1 MNIATTIDW
10 RAKGFP
16 ASAEGVSADDF
27 VEALPSLFEAG
38 FSWPVMVIRR
48 SAVDHNVSVLAD
60 YCANREVSLA
70 PHVKTTMSPQLWE
83 RQLAAGAWGLTVATP
98 HQARVVR
105 AHGVRRIFLANE
117 LVDSTAAAWAV
128 DEMASDDG
136 FELTCYV
143 DSAAGARILG
153 EATRGRGSRRLRVVV
168 ELGHDGGRTG
178 CRTDADAVSVARAV
192 QQEPSLA
199 LVGVS
204 GYEGTLGH
212 DRSAA
217 TVEAVSSF
225 VHRLRVVLVA
235 FDSEGLLD
243 KDAGEYLVSC
253 GGSAFFDLVT
263 AGLNGAW
270 DTRLPVRVLLRS
282 GAYVTHDSLLYQR
295 LSPLADAP
303 VDSRL
308 KPAIEVWGQV
318 LSRPEPHLALLGV
331 GKRDISFDE
340 GMPVVLA
347 ARSLAGTGGIRAL
360 KGCAVDQLNDQHAY
374 LSVPD
379 SNDLAVGDL
388 VCLGISHPCTA
399 HDKWQLVPLVDD
411 DHRVVETARS
421 YF

>member
-1 MNIATTIDW
+1 VSIATTIDW

-16 ASAEGVSADDF
+16 ASAQGVIASDF
-27 VEALPSLFEAG
+27 VRAQPSLFEAG

-48 SAVDHNVSVLAD
+48 SAVDHNIAVLAD
-60 YCANREVSLA
+60 YCANRDVSLA

-117 LVDSTAAAWAV
+117 LVDATAAVWAV
-128 DEMASDDG
+128 EEMASDDD

-143 DSAAGARILG
+143 DSAVGARILG
-153 EATRGRGSRRLRVVV
+153 EATRGRGDRRLRVVV

-178 CRTDADAVSVARAV
+178 CRTDAEAVLVARAV

-199 LVGVS
+199 LVGVA

-212 DRSAA
+212 DRSTA
-217 TVEAVSSF
+217 TLEAVSSF
-225 VHRLRVVLVA
+225 VHRLRVMLVEL
-235 FDSEGLLD
+235 DSEGLLD

-263 AGLNGAW
+263 AGLTEVW

-282 GAYVTHDSLLYQR
+282 GAYVTHDSLLYKR

-303 VDSRL
+303 VNSRL

-340 GMPVVLA
+340 GMPIVLG

-360 KGCAVDQLNDQHAY
+360 KGCTVDQLNDQHAF

-379 SNDLAVGDL
+379 NNDLAVGDL

>member
-1 MNIATTIDW
+1 MNAQATIDW

-16 ASAEGVSADDF
+16 PSAQGLSTDDF
-27 VEALPSLFEAG
+27 ARLRPSLFEAG
-38 FSWPVMVIRR
+38 FSWPIMVIRR
-48 SAVDHNVSVLAD
+48 SAVDHNVAVLAD
-60 YCANREVSLA
+60 YCADREVSLA

-117 LVDSTAAAWAV
+117 LVDAAAAAWAV

-143 DSAAGARILG
+143 DSVAGAGILG
-153 EATRGRGSRRLRVVV
+153 AATRGRADRRLHVVL
-168 ELGHDGGRTG
+168 ELGHEGGRTG
-178 CRTDADAVSVARAV
+178 CRTDAEAMAVARAV
-192 QQEPSLA
+192 QREPSLA
-199 LVGVS
+199 LVGVA
-204 GYEGTLGH
+204 GYEGGLGH
-212 DRSAA
+212 DRSTA
-217 TVEAVSSF
+217 TVEAVNSF
-225 VHRLRVVLVA
+225 VQRMRDMLVA
-235 FDSEGLLD
+235 CDAEHLLD
-243 KDAGEYLVSC
+243 ADAREYVVSC

-263 AGLNGAW
+263 AGLTGAW

-282 GAYVTHDSLLYQR
+282 GAYVTHDSLFYER
-295 LSPLADAP
+295 LSPFAQAP
-303 VDSRL
+303 ANSRL
-308 KPAIEVWGQV
+308 RPAIEVWGQV
-318 LSRPEPHLALLGV
+318 LSRPEPGLALVGV

-347 ARSLAGTGGIRAL
+347 ARSRTGTGAIHAL
-360 KGCAVDQLNDQHAY
+360 QGCTVDRLNDQHAY
-374 LSVPD
+374 LSVPG
-379 SNDLAVGDL
+379 SSDLAVGDL
-388 VCLGISHPCTA
+388 ICLGISHPCTA

>member
-1 MNIATTIDW
+1 MSTGTTIDW

-16 ASAEGVSADDF
+16 ASAQGVSTDDF
-27 VEALPSLFEAG
+27 VRAQPSLFEAG
-38 FSWPVMVIRR
+38 FSWPVMVIKL
-48 SAVDHNVSVLAD
+48 SAVEHNIAALAD
-60 YCANREVSLA
+60 YCANHEVSLA

-117 LVDSTAAAWAV
+117 LVDATAAAWAV

-153 EATRGRGSRRLRVVV
+153 EATRSRGGRRLRVVV

-178 CRTDADAVSVARAV
+178 CRTDAEAVSVARAV

-199 LVGVS
+199 LVGVA

-212 DRSAA
+212 DRSTT
-217 TVEAVSSF
+217 TVEAVSAF
-225 VHRLRVVLVA
+225 VHRLRVMLVA
-235 FDSEGLLD
+235 FDSQGLLD
-243 KDAGEYLVSC
+243 EDAGEYLVSC

-263 AGLNGAW
+263 AGLKGAW

-282 GAYVTHDSLLYQR
+282 GAYVTHDSLLYKR

-303 VDSRL
+303 VNSRL

-318 LSRPEPHLALLGV
+318 LSCPPHLALLGV

-340 GMPVVLA
+340 GMPVVLG

-360 KGCAVDQLNDQHAY
+360 KGCTVDQLNDQHAY

>member
-1 MNIATTIDW
+1 VNAETTIDW

-16 ASAEGVSADDF
+16 PSAQGLHTDDF
-27 VEALPSLFEAG
+27 ARSRPSLFEAG

-48 SAVDHNVSVLAD
+48 SAVDHNVAMLAD
-60 YCANREVSLA
+60 YCTDRGVSLA

-117 LVDSTAAAWAV
+117 LVDATAVAWAV
-128 DEMASDDG
+128 DEMARDDG

-143 DSAAGARILG
+143 DSVTGAEILG
-153 EATRGRGSRRLRVVV
+153 EVTRGRGGRRLRVVL
-168 ELGHDGGRTG
+168 ELGHEGGRTG
-178 CRTDADAVSVARAV
+178 CRTDADAMAVARAV
-192 QQEPSLA
+192 QRESSLA
-199 LVGVS
+199 LVGVA
-204 GYEGTLGH
+204 GYEGGLGH

-217 TVEAVSSF
+217 TVEAVHSF
-225 VHRLRVVLVA
+225 VQRMRDMLVA
-235 FDSEGLLD
+235 CDAEHLLD
-243 KDAGEYLVSC
+243 ADTGEYVVSC

-263 AGLNGAW
+263 AGLTGAW

-282 GAYVTHDSLLYQR
+282 GAYVTHDSLFYER
-295 LSPLADAP
+295 LSPLAEAP
-303 VDSRL
+303 ANSRL
-308 KPAIEVWGQV
+308 RSAIEVWGQV
-318 LSRPEPHLALLGV
+318 LSRPEPRLALVGI
-331 GKRDISFDE
+331 GKRDIAFDE

-347 ARSLAGTGGIRAL
+347 TRSRAGTDAIRAL
-360 KGCAVDQLNDQHAY
+360 EGCTVDRLNDQHAY
-374 LSVPD
+374 LSVPG
-379 SNDLAVGDL
+379 SSDLAVGDL

>member
-1 MNIATTIDW
+1 
-10 RAKGFP
+10 
-16 ASAEGVSADDF
+16 
-27 VEALPSLFEAG
+27 
-38 FSWPVMVIRR
+38 
-48 SAVDHNVSVLAD
+48 
-60 YCANREVSLA
+60 
-70 PHVKTTMSPQLWE
+70 
-83 RQLAAGAWGLTVATP
+83 VATP

-117 LVDSTAAAWAV
+117 LVDATAAVWAV
-128 DEMASDDG
+128 EEMANDDG
-136 FELTCYV
+136 FELTCYI

-153 EATRGRGSRRLRVVV
+153 EATRGRGERRLRVVV
-168 ELGHDGGRTG
+168 ELGHHGGRTG
-178 CRTDADAVSVARAV
+178 CRTDAETVLVARAV

-199 LVGVS
+199 LVGVA

-212 DRSAA
+212 DRSTA
-217 TVEAVSSF
+217 TVGAVSSF
-225 VHRLRVVLVA
+225 VHRLRVMLVA
-235 FDSEGLLD
+235 LDSAGLLD
-243 KDAGEYLVSC
+243 TDAGEYLVSC

-263 AGLNGAW
+263 AGLTGVW

-282 GAYVTHDSLLYQR
+282 GAYVTHDSLLYER

-303 VDSRL
+303 VNSRL

-347 ARSLAGTGGIRAL
+347 ARSLTGTGGIRAL
-360 KGCAVDQLNDQHAY
+360 KGCTVDQLNDQHAY

-379 SNDLAVGDL
+379 SIDLAVGDL

-411 DHRVVETARS
+411 DYRVVETARS